1 MLPFLFRLTRALS
14 SGLQHGLLN
23 GFHYGVRIL
32 AGGQDQCQFVPK
44 PLAGSGKI
52 EVVALDGETI
62 GERNTSPGRMPR
74 ISPVAG
80 FQQYGMKHTELDY
93 FPGYPVNLHPI
104 TQANPISSHQ
114 NEPTHKAYDEIF
126 QRHRKTCAGK
136 SQESP
141 QLARRT
147 ENHQEDQTQ
156 RHDLQPAAYYRVES
170 VGLTA
175 VELYFVEQP
184 FKPTIEETSDQ
195 QDRHN

>member
-80 FQQYGMKHTELDY
+80 FQQYGMKHSELDY
-93 FPGYPVNLHPI
+93 LAGYPVNFHPI
-104 TQANPISSHQ
+104 AQADSVSPHE
-114 NEPTHKAYDEIF
+114 NEPANKAHDEIF
-126 QRHRKTCAGK
+126 ESHGKTRACK

-141 QLARRT
+141 QLAR
-147 ENHQEDQTQ
+147 
-156 RHDLQPAAYYRVES
+156 
-170 VGLTA
+170 
-175 VELYFVEQP
+175 
-184 FKPTIEETSDQ
+184 
-195 QDRHN
+195 